1 MRCPLPT
8 VGFALNYCVLRRLE
22 PAARSLARSV
32 SKLYGQQEQL
42 HRSEK
47 RDQEDGSAADNGDIR
62 DEASLKRGHARYSA
76 TRLVA
81 TGEGWRACAA
91 CVVDGSCDVRRCRH
105 TLRHED
111 PDSDAVP
118 ARGDTVRLRVPRGA
132 SFEWLYSV
140 AIAAR
145 RPALGKDWTPSLPED
160 VIVVTN
166 LYDDAMDSATAKPV
180 LLEIAV
186 RVSEVEARDK
196 ILAATGMPFTSKNG
210 ESVVVVFSWPKPRH
224 AVSLPRSKQLAPGSD
239 RERRL
244 PTPEQRAWVGRFWRK
259 KSEDFTKLRSAIS
272 RNDSS
277 KGEAR
282 LRLVIDCFE
291 SFAEGM
297 DGLCVE
303 HVPASRRSASVA
315 VCKSDAVVTRCD
327 TWTETMVAADALGAA
342 LPWQP
347 MQIDESE
354 DKYNWQVVV
363 NAAQQRKPGDTVQL
377 DDAHHYFVCRGGET
391 TAFVAEW
398 TGADVTQLRCA
409 NAKFVAAAAV
419 TSKRQ
424 SCAETVDDEEEDKA
438 NDDTRRQSM
447 PLSSTPASDEG
458 CGSNK
463 RRRRGSSLFQSAGK
477 VPKRQRRVARR
488 LMPVQT
494 STALDGDEVFAEG
507 DVVRIPAVPLLYARC
522 IPSVDIVEGD
532 LALAAGESSEE
543 IDDLGV
549 WYSCVEDDTCELI
562 SKTLSI
568 CDANEIVAANRH
580 RRPLRALTTKSQ
592 LARWTILFVPKT
604 RKGIHSGREDD
615 GTEQPAMRNQPFA
628 SLSRRKPCA
637 ACIIAGVRSIRKC
650 RDLNGHKSAPD
661 YDDLSAAAPN
671 PHDDLFVGARVRV
684 RWVDEQSNTAQWLY
698 ATVMGAGARPDSY
711 SIAYD
716 DCDGV
721 DEVQWPTSDAVALP
735 RSTPT
740 RPKVTRK
747 DEALIGK
754 TFEWAD
760 DHLERDG
767 TPSSTVSGGKK
778 QRWIVTDVFDSLD
791 EGVDALVAMLRP
803 YHHGNSS
810 SKKPRREDEDD
821 EIYETLED
829 LVKEATNWQ
838 DTRERRDSIVSEKQS
853 SNSKRRRDE
862 EGSNDDVTEFAVSA
876 DVLDA
881 QVDNQDKHPVKKRS

>member
-1 MRCPLPT
+1 M
-8 VGFALNYCVLRRLE
+8 
-22 PAARSLARSV
+22 
-32 SKLYGQQEQL
+32 YGEQEQGY
-42 HRSEK
+42 RSEK
-47 RDQEDGSAADNGDIR
+47 RDQEDGSAADNSDIR
-62 DEASLKRGHARYSA
+62 DEVSMKRGHARYSA

-91 CVVDGSCDVRRCRH
+91 CVVDGSCDVRRCRL

-145 RPALGKDWTPSLPED
+145 RPALGKDWTPSLPDD
-160 VIVVTN
+160 VIVVTD

-186 RVSEVEARDK
+186 RVSELEARDK
-196 ILAATGMPFTSKNG
+196 ILAATGMSSASKNG
-210 ESVVVVFSWPKPRH
+210 EAVVVVFSWPKPRH

-239 RERRL
+239 RERRM

-303 HVPASRRSASVA
+303 HVPASRRSASIA
-315 VCKSDAVVTRCD
+315 VCKSETIVTRCD
-327 TWTETMVAADALGAA
+327 IWTETMVAADALGAA

-347 MQIDESE
+347 MQIDESD
-354 DKYNWQVVV
+354 DKYNWQMVVS
-363 NAAQQRKPGDTVQL
+363 AAQHRKPGDTVHL
-377 DDAHHYFVCRGGET
+377 DEAHHYFVCRGGET
-391 TAFVAEW
+391 IAFVAEW
-398 TGADVTQLRCA
+398 TGADVAQLRCA

-419 TSKRQ
+419 TKRQ
-424 SCAETVDDEEEDKA
+424 SCAVTADDEEDDKV
-438 NDDTRRQSM
+438 NDYTRQQSVPLPST
-447 PLSSTPASDEG
+447 PLSGEG
-458 CGSNK
+458 SGSNK
-463 RRRRGSSLFQSAGK
+463 RRRRGSSLFQNAGK
-477 VPKRQRRVARR
+477 VRKRQRRIARR
-488 LMPVQT
+488 LMPVQS
-494 STALDGDEVFAEG
+494 STALDGDGVFAEG
-507 DVVRIPAVPLLYARC
+507 DVVRIPAAPLLYARC
-522 IPSVDIVEGD
+522 IPPVDIVEGD
-532 LALAAGESSEE
+532 MTLAAGESSEE
-543 IDDLGV
+543 VDDLGV
-549 WYSCVEDDTCELI
+549 WYSCIEDDTCELI

-592 LARWTILFVPKT
+592 LARWTILFLPKT
-604 RKGIHSGREDD
+604 RKGIVNMNEDD
-615 GTEQPAMRNQPFA
+615 GSEQPAVRNQPRA
-628 SLSRRKPCA
+628 ISSRRKPCA

-650 RDLNGHKSAPD
+650 RDLSGHKSAPD

-671 PHDDLFVGARVRV
+671 PHADHFVGARVRV

-698 ATVMGAGARPDSY
+698 ATVMGAGARPQSY

-721 DEVQWPTSDAVALP
+721 DEVQWPNFDAVALP
-735 RSTPT
+735 RSTPA

-760 DHLERDG
+760 DHVERDG
-767 TPSSTVSGGKK
+767 PTTTTLCGGKK

-853 SNSKRRRDE
+853 SSSKRRRDE
-862 EGSNDDVTEFAVSA
+862 GEGSNDDVAEVAISA
-876 DVLDA
+876 NILDTP
-881 QVDNQDKHPVKKRS
+881 VDSEDKQPVKKRS